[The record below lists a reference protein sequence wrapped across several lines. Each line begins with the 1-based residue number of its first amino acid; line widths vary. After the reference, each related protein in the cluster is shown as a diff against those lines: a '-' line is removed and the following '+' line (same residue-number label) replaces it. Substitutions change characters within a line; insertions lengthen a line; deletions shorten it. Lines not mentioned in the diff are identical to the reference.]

1 MFDKIEAVRQQHHLV
16 TRTEAAR
23 LIMVRGLES
32 LGIDLSDVAEEGASE
47 TKDLVERI
55 VIEGE
60 KTCKKAKV

>member
-32 LGIDLSDVAEEGASE
+32 LGIDLSDATDAEAS
-47 TKDLVERI
+47 
-55 VIEGE
+55 G
-60 KTCKKAKV
+60 